1 VKAARRTIL
10 FGLCCAPLP
19 APGQPAPPVE
29 ALMRA
34 MRAIPERRDAFTEE
48 RAIPELDLPLPSS
61 GVLRWQAPDRLEKHT
76 TSPIDERLRVEADR
90 MVYERADRGIR
101 RDFGLDDQPEM
112 RALVEAVRATLAG
125 DLPALTRHYAIA
137 FEGSPDAEWRLA
149 LTPLS
154 ARVRAAVQRI
164 AVSGRGPQVLAVD
177 TEGGGGVTR
186 MRIQPGPQGNRSHR
200 RNEEATLHTPTPEP
214 RPPAGAN
221 ASRIA
226 RS

>member
-1 VKAARRTIL
+1 VNPPRRRALLIL
-10 FGLCCAPLP
+10 GLCCATPLP
-19 APGQPAPPVE
+19 ARTQPVAPLD
-29 ALMRA
+29 ALMRS
-34 MRAIPERRDAFTEE
+34 MRAVPERRDAFTEE

-76 TSPIDERLRVEADR
+76 TSPIDERLRVEGNR

-101 RDFGLDDQPEM
+101 REFGLDDQPEM

-125 DLPALTRHYAIA
+125 DLAGLSRHYDVG
-137 FEGSPDAEWRLA
+137 FEGAPTADWRMA

-164 AVSGRGPQVLAVD
+164 LLSGRGAQVLAVD

-186 MRIQPGPQGNRSHR
+186 LRIQPGS
-200 RNEEATLHTPTPEP
+200 
-214 RPPAGAN
+214 
-221 ASRIA
+221 
-226 RS
+226 